1 LVDFAFSEY
10 YKKTKVKFSFF
21 GMDEEKPLEIGEKI
35 AIEWYKMLGNPDRSI
50 SSHPQAF
57 LWFARAL
64 DEGGVLAYENTRNEM
79 LTRIKKEITQFRLLA
94 EKNEDDSAWL
104 KKVEIEILQKN

>member
-1 LVDFAFSEY
+1 
-10 YKKTKVKFSFF
+10 
-21 GMDEEKPLEIGEKI
+21 
-35 AIEWYKMLGNPDRSI
+35 MLGNPDRSI

-64 DEGGVLAYENTRNEM
+64 DEVGVLAYENTRNEM